1 MPAPKATLAAS
12 SKEISRLVARQGEQ
26 DSIVLAPIDFSG
38 HSRAALVQAAR
49 YAQMMDATLVALHV
63 VHDPGEMPGYY
74 SKLIKKKR
82 ATRIPDIAA
91 DAFDEFMEDLAREYP
106 DLEALQSARRLMVTG
121 LPVTRI
127 LELVD
132 FVEPAMVVMGSQGRT
147 GLKNLVIGSKAAQIV
162 QLCPVPVTIVKK
174 QRAPVA

>member
-1 MPAPKATLAAS
+1 MPDSAS
-12 SKEISRLVARQGEQ
+12 VFPARETGSFILITSRPSVTINISLRSSRLN
-26 DSIVLAPIDFSG
+26 IVLAPIDFSG

-132 FVEPAMVVMGSQGRT
+132 FVEPAMVVGRE
-147 GLKNLVIGSKAAQIV
+147 IV
-162 QLCPVPVTIVKK
+162 
-174 QRAPVA
+174 R